1 MTTPTLIVTPPS
13 PPAPSYS
20 ANRVPQPSLM
30 DKIKKI
36 AAIASL
42 ILIGTIGFLAL
53 LGHLV
58 GFLISSQITIVLL
71 ALFIISLAGNALY
84 LQKTANLHLY
94 QDLQREVRSL
104 KEINFMLSVLQKEFL
119 HLSKE
124 FATTSKD
131 LSAVSQDFYSCLQG
145 FRDNY
150 KGFESLLDEYK
161 NSTEEMR
168 KLFSQEI
175 IADLKGSVASLRE
188 EIRFLTPLAEEVR
201 RLAHNQQSLTVV
213 IEELKT
219 IRDSLRDE
227 IGQLSQ
233 LSKTLT
239 SQIALQRK
247 ESSDLCSQIR
257 ETLSSPRKSASPSTK
272 SS

>member
-1 MTTPTLIVTPPS
+1 
-13 PPAPSYS
+13 A
-20 ANRVPQPSLM
+20 
-30 DKIKKI
+30 
-36 AAIASL
+36 
-42 ILIGTIGFLAL
+42 
-53 LGHLV
+53 
-58 GFLISSQITIVLL
+58 
-71 ALFIISLAGNALY
+71 
-84 LQKTANLHLY
+84 TANLHLY
-94 QDLQREVRSL
+94 QDLQREVGSL

-131 LSAVSQDFYSCLQG
+131 LSAVSQDFYSCLQA

-201 RLAHNQQSLTVV
+201 RLAHNQQSLTAA

-247 ESSDLCSQIR
+247 LEHHHHHH
-257 ETLSSPRKSASPSTK
+257 
-272 SS
+272 

>member
-58 GFLISSQITIVLL
+58 GFLIAPQITIVLL

-94 QDLQREVRSL
+94 QDLQREVGSL
-104 KEINFMLSVLQKEFL
+104 KEINFMLSVL
-119 HLSKE
+119 
-124 FATTSKD
+124 
-131 LSAVSQDFYSCLQG
+131 
-145 FRDNY
+145 
-150 KGFESLLDEYK
+150 
-161 NSTEEMR
+161 
-168 KLFSQEI
+168 
-175 IADLKGSVASLRE
+175 
-188 EIRFLTPLAEEVR
+188 
-201 RLAHNQQSLTVV
+201 
-213 IEELKT
+213 
-219 IRDSLRDE
+219 
-227 IGQLSQ
+227 
-233 LSKTLT
+233 
-239 SQIALQRK
+239 
-247 ESSDLCSQIR
+247 
-257 ETLSSPRKSASPSTK
+257 
-272 SS
+272 

>member
-1 MTTPTLIVTPPS
+1 M
-13 PPAPSYS
+13 
-20 ANRVPQPSLM
+20 M

-58 GFLISSQITIVLL
+58 GFLIAPHITIVLL
-71 ALFIISLAGNALY
+71 ALFITSLAGNALY

-94 QDLQREVRSL
+94 QDLQREVGSL

-175 IADLKGSVASLRE
+175 IADLKSSVASLRE

-201 RLAHNQQSLTVV
+201 RLAHNRESLTAA

-257 ETLSSPRKSASPSTK
+257 ETLSSPRKSALPSTK